1 MLSCLTPPL
10 QPTCT
15 LPQFCFLF
23 PSLIFFFFFL
33 IEKSFYFLI
42 AWCPQWLPCLH
53 WWQMLS
59 PSLLLLL
66 GATSSSSHPSLSF
79 HQGIAKRLVKEQRK
93 AGTAPQPQRVSI
105 YFAVHTSLWSSLFCF
120 WFSPSPDHAPSL
132 KVSRLNLR
140 NRDRK
145 HWDGLV
151 FLKIIPFLNYL
162 GHHCLSLVLCCSIC
176 SDLCPLWAALLSPS
190 FPSSMHSRKQI
201 AKLSVQTVVWK
212 ELSRTVAFADIS
224 LFLWLLGTKLKKEVE
239 QHLNQLCMVIQ
250 EPPTLLRNW
259 R

>member
-1 MLSCLTPPL
+1 MSPVASLPLVANAFPKPP
-10 QPTCT
+10 P
-15 LPQFCFLF
+15 
-23 PSLIFFFFFL
+23 
-33 IEKSFYFLI
+33 
-42 AWCPQWLPCLH
+42 H
-53 WWQMLS
+53 S
-59 PSLLLLL
+59 PLLVPRLLLL

-176 SDLCPLWAALLSPS
+176 SNLCPLWAALLSPS